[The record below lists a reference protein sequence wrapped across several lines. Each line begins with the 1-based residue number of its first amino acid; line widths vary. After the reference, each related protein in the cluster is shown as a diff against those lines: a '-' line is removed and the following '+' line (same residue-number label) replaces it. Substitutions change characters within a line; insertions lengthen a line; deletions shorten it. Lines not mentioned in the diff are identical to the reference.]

1 MTDLLLHAL
10 AILVAVLIFVA
21 MFLTAARAYYLVTEW
36 AHRRTHA
43 RDWADR
49 DDAAS

>member
-1 MTDLLLHAL
+1 MTDLLAHAL
-10 AILVAVLIFVA
+10 AVLVGVLIFGA
-21 MFLTAARAYYLVTEW
+21 MLYTAARTYYLVTAW
-36 AHRRTHA
+36 VHHRARA